1 LSPDA
6 RSTIAPRLQKL
17 AEDVFLREI
26 FNPQPSLE
34 SIRALLI
41 LSIWAPICGTG
52 AEARDGRLLIAS
64 AVSMA
69 MNLHLQSESKHVFS
83 LRAEK
88 NGLSPDKQAELNEST
103 RRWRLVVHIFL
114 SESHI
119 LNGSQW
125 MYLSISE
132 SMYPLFSSIYFP
144 R

>member
-1 LSPDA
+1 
-6 RSTIAPRLQKL
+6 
-17 AEDVFLREI
+17 
-26 FNPQPSLE
+26 
-34 SIRALLI
+34 LI

-69 MNLHLQSESKHVFS
+69 MNLHLQSESKRVFS

-132 SMYPLFSSIYFP
+132 SMYPLFLPSIFLIDRRSGCVSGLDARP
-144 R
+144 SLTFRS